1 MTGKP
6 ASWRD
11 TLPVH
16 PACDFKMS
24 PDRLAAGF
32 QQRLKN
38 RRRALGFYKSWQSLT
53 GLLPGR
59 PSTN

>member
-11 TLPVH
+11 TLPIH

-32 QQRLKN
+32 QQAKRSSERASVFTNCGKARPAT
-38 RRRALGFYKSWQSLT
+38 RRKT
-53 GLLPGR
+53 EP
-59 PSTN
+59 N